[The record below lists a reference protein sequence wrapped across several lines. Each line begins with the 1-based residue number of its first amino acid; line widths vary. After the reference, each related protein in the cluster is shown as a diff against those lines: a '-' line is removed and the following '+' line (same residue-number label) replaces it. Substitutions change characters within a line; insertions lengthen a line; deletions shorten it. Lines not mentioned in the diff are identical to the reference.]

1 MSWLH
6 EASALQGLAPGD
18 QSRLNALTPITLPA
32 GSVIFRPGDA
42 AQGYA
47 VVLSGRVDVSMTGA
61 SGREMLLYSVAP
73 GQSCIQTTLGL
84 LSDSDYSAEAQT
96 ATETRLV
103 VIPRGLFLDLLDN
116 SAPFRTLVFSAFAD
130 RMTMMLK
137 LVETVA
143 FTRAECRLAARVLTL
158 SEHGPIHATQGELAA
173 QVGTAREVVSRR
185 FDAWTRKGWIRT
197 GRGEVTVIDR
207 AALQDLAQSDM

>member
-1 MSWLH
+1 MARFSAGWPEYAAALH
-6 EASALQGLAPGD
+6 LEGAGRQHIVNAHIARVLVVKITGICSGVALMLQVFPCLY
-18 QSRLNALTPITLPA
+18 PA
-32 GSVIFRPGDA
+32 GF
-42 AQGYA
+42 
-47 VVLSGRVDVSMTGA
+47 
-61 SGREMLLYSVAP
+61 
-73 GQSCIQTTLGL
+73 
-84 LSDSDYSAEAQT
+84 
-96 ATETRLV
+96 
-103 VIPRGLFLDLLDN
+103 
-116 SAPFRTLVFSAFAD
+116 FSAFAD